1 MKMAIIA
8 TQGSHTALIN
18 LLTTVMAGAISEMSV
33 RVLLRD
39 EALFRLDR
47 KRVHTIVLSGFF
59 ETEHASLHSRLTEM
73 NLLDLSGLLQ
83 NAKSQGDV
91 RLYACSSS
99 MAIFKME
106 KADLVDGIDDVRG
119 MTSFLLDEVLDAHT
133 VLCF

>member
-8 TQGSHTALIN
+8 TQCSHTALIN
-18 LLTTVMAGAISEMSV
+18 LLTTVMAGAVSEISV
-33 RVLLRD
+33 RVLFRD
-39 EALFRLDR
+39 EALFRLER
-47 KRVHTIVLSGFF
+47 KRAKTIVLSEIFGS
-59 ETEHASLHSRLTEM
+59 EHASIRNRLGEM
-73 NLLDLSGLLQ
+73 KLLDLPGLLQ

-106 KADLVDGIDDVRG
+106 KKDLVDGIDDIRG
-119 MTSFLLDEVLDAHT
+119 MTSFLLDEVLEAQT